1 MMSLQNKLD
10 DMRKQFESSAPP
22 EALTIM
28 HRATDDL
35 LHSGIMERVL
45 KAGGRA
51 PEFTLPDQNGHRV
64 SSSELLRKGPLVV
77 SFYRGVW

>member
-1 MMSLQNKLD
+1 MGLQDKLD
-10 DMRKQFESSAPP
+10 HMRKQFESSAPP
-22 EALTIM
+22 EALAVM

-45 KAGGRA
+45 KVGDRA
-51 PEFTLPDQNGHRV
+51 PEFALPDELGNIV
-64 SSSELLRKGPLVV
+64 SSSELLREGPLVV